1 MKVVYKNSIGPRA
14 EYRRNSPE
22 AQAGCK
28 AASLRRK
35 EKAVLVD
42 ASAAFVFSRVQM
54 KAFNPIL
61 TKSRRKVCN
70 ISSVLATVVSLGQFV
85 NSSYKP
91 AFIQKYLPTQPQRC
105 IKLKNA
111 QIYPHAH
118 DMTQLSNVTSALR
131 YSGY

>member
-42 ASAAFVFSRVQM
+42 ASAAFVFSRGI
-54 KAFNPIL
+54 KRTTCTLLDA
-61 TKSRRKVCN
+61 SRSNVF
-70 ISSVLATVVSLGQFV
+70 SVLRTVVRCASFLKYKQLPVLPSKLADKTTLLPF
-85 NSSYKP
+85 SSP
-91 AFIQKYLPTQPQRC
+91 
-105 IKLKNA
+105 NA
-111 QIYPHAH
+111 QIYPHARVLPYG
-118 DMTQLSNVTSALR
+118 TNVTRR
-131 YSGY
+131 YVGA